1 MEVQYTYTHVILE
14 MVSNTHCSLKCVS
27 AILSCRLS
35 LITAMCSANSPE
47 PVLQDSSTELTLLF
61 LRLLVGSPWK
71 GYSQNRKGEIY
82 KCELNK
88 PATSCQALNLQS
100 KQIFPIIPSK
110 IHQKVLSVHRAM
122 S

>member
-1 MEVQYTYTHVILE
+1 
-14 MVSNTHCSLKCVS
+14 
-27 AILSCRLS
+27 
-35 LITAMCSANSPE
+35 MCSANSPE

-71 GYSQNRKGEIY
+71 GYNQNRKGEIY
-82 KCELNK
+82 KCEVKVNK
-88 PATSCQALNLQS
+88 LGTSCQALNLQS
-100 KQIFPIIPSK
+100 KQIFPIIPSE